1 MRTAFQQIGE
11 FTPDKLI
18 AGNYHPID
26 VKAVELAAGTG
37 VLKRGTL
44 ININGAIC
52 SAKTDIPIG
61 ILCDDTE
68 LGEEAINAVIY
79 ICGDFKAS
87 EIIVGTNTTSKAKTV
102 DDTTDDETTEAAQ
115 LTVKDFELELQKL
128 GIFLK

>member
-1 MRTAFQQIGE
+1 MRKAFQNIGE
-11 FTPDKLI
+11 FIPDKLI

-37 VLKRGTL
+37 ILKRGTL
-44 ININGAIC
+44 ISSAGAIC
-52 SAKTDIPIG
+52 SAKTDVPIG

-87 EIIVGTNTTSKAKTV
+87 EIIVGTNTTSKAKTA
-102 DDTTDDETTEAAQ
+102 DDTTSDTTTETTE
-115 LTVKDFELELQKL
+115 LTAKDFELELQKL